1 MAAAPCARHLPGRL
15 VGAVV
20 AAAVLVSGCASAT
33 DAGAPR
39 TGDDAGPSGESA
51 EMEHI
56 HGLGVDPADGM
67 LYAGSHYGL
76 FRVPAEGA
84 VTLVS
89 PVQDLM
95 GFTVAGPDRF
105 LASGHPGEQQ
115 DGPSSVGLIESTD
128 GGASWQL
135 LSLPGEADF
144 HSLEVVDETV
154 FGLNS
159 MTGTLMVSVD
169 GHDWEARSTEP
180 MADFAVD
187 PENIDVVLSTTEQGP
202 ARSQDGARTFQL
214 LSGAPLLVLVDWAA
228 DGTLLGVAPDGAVHV
243 STDAGTTWKARGRL
257 PGAPEALHV
266 EDADAVYAAA
276 AGTVWESTDGGDS
289 FAERPGTS

>member
-1 MAAAPCARHLPGRL
+1 
-15 VGAVV
+15 
-20 AAAVLVSGCASAT
+20 
-33 DAGAPR
+33 
-39 TGDDAGPSGESA
+39 
-51 EMEHI
+51 MEHI

-76 FRVPAEGA
+76 FRVPAKGA

-89 PVQDLM
+89 PVQDFM

-105 LASGHPGEQQ
+105 LASGHPGAHQ

-128 GGASWQL
+128 GGVSWQP
-135 LSLPGEADF
+135 LSLSGEADF
-144 HSLEVVDETV
+144 HSLEVVNETV

-159 MTGTLMVSVD
+159 MTGDLMVSVD
-169 GHDWEARSTEP
+169 GLDWEARSTEP
-180 MADFAVD
+180 IADFAVD
-187 PENIDVVLSTTEQGP
+187 PENVDVILSTTEQGP
-202 ARSQDGARTFQL
+202 ALSQDGGQTFQL

-243 STDAGTTWKARGRL
+243 STDGGASWEARGRL
-257 PGAPEALHV
+257 PGGPEALHV
-266 EDADAVYAAA
+266 EGADEVYAAA

-289 FAERPGTS
+289 FAERPGTP